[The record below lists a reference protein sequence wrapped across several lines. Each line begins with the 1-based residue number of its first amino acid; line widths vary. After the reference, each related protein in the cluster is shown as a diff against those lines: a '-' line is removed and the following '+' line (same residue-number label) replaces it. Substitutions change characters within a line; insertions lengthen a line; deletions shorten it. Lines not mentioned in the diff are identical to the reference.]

1 MTARDIQGMEMVP
14 FGPMNGKSFGTS
26 ISPWI
31 ITLEALAPFKTSAPV
46 RNPEVELSPYLQ
58 DPDPKSSFDIGV
70 EVSLHPADS
79 VSSTVCKSKFSSM
92 YWTVK
97 DMVAQQTINGCS
109 LNTGDLLATGTISG
123 PTLES
128 HGCLLELSPKG
139 GAQIKTAD
147 GGNERRMFLK
157 DGDTVSLSASA
168 GSGVGFGECVGTI
181 LKAKD

>member
-1 MTARDIQGMEMVP
+1 MEMVP

-46 RNPEVELSPYLQ
+46 RNPEVELASYLQ

-70 EVSLHPADS
+70 EVSLQPAEAS
-79 VSSTVCKSKFSSM
+79 VPSTVCKSKFSSM

-97 DMVAQQTINGCS
+97 DMIAQQTINGCS

-123 PTLES
+123 PTPDS
-128 HGCLLELSPKG
+128 HGCLMELSPKG
-139 GAQIKTAD
+139 GAEVKTAD
-147 GGNERRMFLK
+147 GGIERRIFLK
-157 DGDTVSLSASA
+157 DRDSVSLIAIA
-168 GSGVGFGECVGTI
+168 GPGVGFGECVGKI
-181 LKAKD
+181 LEAKN

>member
-1 MTARDIQGMEMVP
+1 MEMVP

-31 ITLEALAPFKTSAPV
+31 ITLEALAPFTTSAPV

-58 DPDPKSSFDIGV
+58 DPDPKSTFDIRVG
-70 EVSLHPADS
+70 VSLQSAGAS
-79 VSSTVCKSKFSSM
+79 VSSIVCQSKFSSM

-97 DMVAQQTINGCS
+97 DMIAQQTINGGS

-128 HGCLLELSPKG
+128 YGCLLELSPKG

-147 GGNERRMFLK
+147 GGTEGRIFLK

-168 GSGVGFGECVGTI
+168 GPGVGFGECVGTI
-181 LKAKD
+181 LEAKN